1 MVGKSRVWIPCL
13 VLLKQVVMGIQRN
26 LYSGDTLGTKPRVP
40 LMRVGLQ
47 QTKYIFLPFCL
58 GISCSLFQAP
68 SQCIKKSWLTYLCKI
83 LCLDPTSAVHRF
95 KWDSPCFESCLIV
108 TSGHLNLYFLWLV
121 TFWVL
126 GCPLDGGLTWVL
138 GPIKSVPF
146 PWVEVF
152 LQ

>member
-1 MVGKSRVWIPCL
+1 
-13 VLLKQVVMGIQRN
+13 MGIPGGGV
-26 LYSGDTLGTKPRVP
+26 LGLMLAGYVTLKPLFRGHPRDQATCP
-40 LMRVGLQ
+40 LNEGWPGVFHQ
-47 QTKYIFLPFCL
+47 QTKYIFLLFCL

-68 SQCIKKSWLTYLCKI
+68 SQCTKKSWLTYLCKI

-95 KWDSPCFESCLIV
+95 KWDSSCFESCLIV